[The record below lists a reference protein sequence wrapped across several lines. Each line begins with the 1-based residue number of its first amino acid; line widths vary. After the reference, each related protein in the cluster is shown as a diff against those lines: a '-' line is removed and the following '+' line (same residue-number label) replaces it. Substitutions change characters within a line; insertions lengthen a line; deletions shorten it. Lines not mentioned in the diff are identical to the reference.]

1 MNLTRY
7 IIGVNKKQLN
17 PSGKEFN
24 MKTILKIALVCAL
37 AASSVFASGRD
48 RFKIPAY
55 HYNGA
60 DVIEGAVSDYVLSE
74 FAPEDDIA
82 DVSIP
87 VVNVIAVDYSNEDET
102 LVWGSFWV
110 YNYDLEGD
118 TLVCTSG
125 GEYPGLFRLE
135 RTEDGYEVKSFE
147 MVADDSKY
155 TKSAKKIFGKFYG
168 AFKMVEADTELR
180 EKIRARTIAKYVK
193 AHDLAVT
200 KYKDSGWEARSI

>member
-1 MNLTRY
+1 
-7 IIGVNKKQLN
+7 
-17 PSGKEFN
+17 
-24 MKTILKIALVCAL
+24 MKTFLKVAIVCVL
-37 AASSVFASGRD
+37 AATSVFASGRD

-55 HYNGA
+55 HYVGA
-60 DVIEGAVSDYVLSE
+60 DVIEGAVSDYVMSE
-74 FAPEDDIA
+74 YAPEDDIA

-87 VVNVIAVDYSNEDET
+87 VVNVIAVDYSNKNET

-110 YNYDLEGD
+110 FNYDLEGD

-135 RTEDGYEVKSFE
+135 HTADGYEVKSFE
-147 MVADDSKY
+147 MVADGSQY

-168 AFKMVEADTELR
+168 TFKSVEANTEIR
-180 EKIRARTIAKYVK
+180 EKIRAKTIAKYVK

-200 KYKDSGWEARSI
+200 KYKDYGWEARSI

>member
-1 MNLTRY
+1 
-7 IIGVNKKQLN
+7 
-17 PSGKEFN
+17 

-82 DVSIP
+82 DLVSDHRDRIGVEIHDVSIP

-147 MVADDSKY
+147 MVADGSKY